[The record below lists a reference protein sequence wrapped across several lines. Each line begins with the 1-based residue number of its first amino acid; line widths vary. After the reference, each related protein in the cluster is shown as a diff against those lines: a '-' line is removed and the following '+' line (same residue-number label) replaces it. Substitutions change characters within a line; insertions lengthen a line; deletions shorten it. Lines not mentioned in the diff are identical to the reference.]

1 MGTQRGW
8 SGWGAGVVREGVSC
22 VGTSQ
27 AETRARASGSWTSR
41 DGLEQR
47 ARVEPREVGRGRLMG
62 GVEKSLKSFEQ
73 EQSD

>member
-22 VGTSQ
+22 VGTSR
-27 AETRARASGSWTSR
+27 AKTRARASGSWTSR

-47 ARVEPREVGRGRLMG
+47 ARVETRGMGKGRLMS
-62 GVEKSLKSFEQ
+62 GVEGSLKSFEQ
-73 EQSD
+73 GQND